1 MNDLRTTDLLSLDP
15 FDDAL
20 RNFMIPWVARG
31 NGNGDARSPQIKI
44 DLSEANG
51 NYKIKADIPGV
62 SKEDIDV
69 KVDDNKVTISAEVKK
84 ESEEKKDGRV
94 LRSERH
100 YGFTSRSFWLD
111 SPVDDTKVKA
121 KYQDGVLEL
130 ILPKKEVSSKKRI
143 AIS

>member
-1 MNDLRTTDLLSLDP
+1 MNELRTNDLFALDP
-15 FDDAL
+15 FDDAF
-20 RNFMIPWVARG
+20 RNFMVPWIARANG
-31 NGNGDARSPQIKI
+31 NGNTRTPQIKI

-62 SKEDIDV
+62 SKDDIDV

-94 LRSERH
+94 LRSERQ
-100 YGFTSRSFWLD
+100 YGFASRSFWLD

-130 ILPKKEVSSKKRI
+130 TLPKKEVSSKKRI